1 MLIHTATKFP
11 GISNQ
16 FLNNPVYLKLTL
28 QGAFDLWT
36 KKQQMQIT
44 VLGSGTSQGVPVV
57 GCECRVCKSNDPRD
71 KRLRTSVLVEAAG
84 TNIVIDA
91 GPDFRQQM
99 LRAGVKKLDAV
110 VITHNHKDHT
120 GGLDDVRAYNWIQK
134 KPMDI
139 FGRESVLEAI
149 QHEFPYAFGEN
160 RYPGVPDIRL
170 HKINN
175 QAFSIDNLRLIP
187 IDALHHKM
195 PVFGF
200 RIGDFSYLTDANHIE
215 PRELDK
221 MKGSR
226 VVILNALRKEKHI
239 SHFTLD
245 EAAEILEYLAPEK
258 GYITHVSHQMGLSR
272 EIDPLLPENIS
283 LAYDG
288 LTIRI

>member
-1 MLIHTATKFP
+1 
-11 GISNQ
+11 
-16 FLNNPVYLKLTL
+16 
-28 QGAFDLWT
+28 
-36 KKQQMQIT
+36 MQIT

-57 GCECRVCKSNDPRD
+57 GCACRVCKSNDPRD

-84 TNIVIDA
+84 TTIVIDA

-99 LRAGVKKLDAV
+99 LRADVRKLDAV

-149 QHEFPYAFGEN
+149 KNEFPYAFGED

-170 HKINN
+170 HPIENKTFHIG
-175 QAFSIDNLRLIP
+175 DLELTP
-187 IDALHHKM
+187 IDALHHRM

-200 RIGDFSYLTDANHIE
+200 RIGDFSYLTDANQLE
-215 PRELDK
+215 PGELDK

-226 VVILNALRKEKHI
+226 VIIINALRKQKHI

-245 EAAEILEYLAPEK
+245 EAADILQYLQPEQA
-258 GYITHVSHQMGLSR
+258 YITHVSHQMGLSK
-272 EIDPLLPENIS
+272 EVNPLLPEHIA

-288 LTIRI
+288 LKIRL